1 MGSATLEALGLVAHA
16 VHLGL
21 LLLGLVGVCVL
32 LVPGWRESRA
42 ARHGRAAWQAPAT
55 PAEHDQRVA
64 VLRRS
69 VSSGT
74 LTAATARV
82 SSGPDR
88 VTAAQRPSAERQ
100 ES

>member
-1 MGSATLEALGLVAHA
+1 VGSATLEALGLAAHA

-42 ARHGRAAWQAPAT
+42 ARHGRASWQAPAT
-55 PAEHDQRVA
+55 AAEHDQRVA

-74 LTAATARV
+74 LTAA
-82 SSGPDR
+82 P
-88 VTAAQRPSAERQ
+88 P
-100 ES
+100 ESPPAPIE